1 MGQAVAG
8 MVKTTIDRGR
18 VAQQAEALAPDPCRR
33 IGEQVFKAGLD
44 ATHRR

>member
-18 VAQQAEALAPDPCRR
+18 VAQQAEASAPDPGRR
-33 IGEQVFKAGLD
+33 IGEQLFEAGLD
-44 ATHRR
+44 AIHRR